1 LRIRTGVC
9 IINRDRLLEQF
20 EAHLSSLGLASATV
34 VNYLADLRAFL
45 RWCEKTT
52 KDALCSPLVLG
63 TSDIQAYCSYL
74 KEIKNHASTTVNR
87 RLQALRKF
95 YDWAVAQG
103 WTLTNPAGDVS
114 LLSEAVSKRTRSL
127 TSEDVDRL
135 LGAVRQSRHRWA
147 VRDWAVIQSLLG
159 AGLKLGELTELRVSD
174 IHLDGRHPYLIL
186 GDASSNPGRTVP
198 LDAETCDALR
208 SYLEVRQVAQS
219 VDHLFVNRD
228 GNPLSTRSVQRL
240 LHYYAR
246 VAGLEGLTSQA
257 LRYVYARRIYESCG
271 DLKTVARRLG
281 HRHLATTIRYLRP
294 SSDE

>member
-1 LRIRTGVC
+1 MRIRTGVC

-20 EAHLSSLGLASATV
+20 EAHLSSLGLASAAV

-45 RWCEKTT
+45 RWCEETT

-95 YDWAVAQG
+95 YDWTVAQG
-103 WTLTNPAGDVS
+103 WTLANPAEEVS

-147 VRDWAVIQSLLG
+147 VRDWAVIQALLG

-174 IHLDGRHPYLIL
+174 IHLDGGHPYLIL

-198 LDAETCDALR
+198 LDAETRDALR
-208 SYLEVRQVAQS
+208 SYLEVRQVAQG
-219 VDHLFVNRD
+219 VDLLFVNRD